1 MLDIS
6 YNSLTYSKVVDFND
20 FYRSKLPEILHVRA
34 IIENSKLLFN
44 LPSTR
49 IILEVDESGERV
61 YKITLLDTSVS
72 RQPFGVL
79 VYLPLQHRLDLYTV
93 SSDMPLIQWKN
104 KKPVFKSYDFLLDRA
119 GLDRLFSK
127 IINAA

>member
-1 MLDIS
+1 M
-6 YNSLTYSKVVDFND
+6 ND
-20 FYRSKLPEILHVRA
+20 FYRSKLPEILKVRA
-34 IIENSKLLFN
+34 IIENTKLLFN

-49 IILEVDESGERV
+49 VVLEVDEDGARV
-61 YKITLLDTSVS
+61 YKITLLDTTIN
-72 RQPFGVL
+72 RQPFGTI
-79 VYLPLQHRLDLYTV
+79 VYLPLQHRLDLYTI

-127 IINAA
+127 IINAS